1 MAIAILSI
9 PKVSRARASL
19 LWSNSWDR
27 LRLKPQKMEVI
38 ESLGSWLREGLIK
51 PNCLNSMGLSTEA
64 VTGDENEAE
73 QNASDD
79 EMEISTFLELVP
91 PSLRLP
97 PRLWTS
103 VNAQIARS
111 SRGWK
116 LASGRTYFAHS
127 PTVRVRPGVRCQAI
141 VV

>member
-1 MAIAILSI
+1 MSEL
-9 PKVSRARASL
+9 VSRKPSNC
-19 LWSNSWDR
+19 NSWDR

-79 EMEISTFLELVP
+79 EMEISTFLELYRGFSNHLHYLALSCIYYLIV
-91 PSLRLP
+91 
-97 PRLWTS
+97 
-103 VNAQIARS
+103 
-111 SRGWK
+111 SRPF
-116 LASGRTYFAHS
+116 LTYY
-127 PTVRVRPGVRCQAI
+127 
-141 VV
+141 